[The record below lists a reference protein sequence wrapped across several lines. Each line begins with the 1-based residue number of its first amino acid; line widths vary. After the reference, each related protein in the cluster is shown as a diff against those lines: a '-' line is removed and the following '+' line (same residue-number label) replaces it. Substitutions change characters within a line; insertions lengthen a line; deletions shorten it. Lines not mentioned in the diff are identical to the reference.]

1 MRNMKSLTICVVIGL
16 VIAVSGQTTQ
26 IAKSYVDQMLER
38 SLPGNEVDYFA
49 TTDAFHMSL
58 GDVGMAGG
66 SVRILDCNGD
76 YFKQVWSPLNK
87 TLRRALDTLVENDP
101 RYRWQVAD
109 GVINLLPAAGEP
121 ALLQTRIKE
130 FRAENI
136 SLAIDTIN
144 PLLKLPE
151 VEKAMDDLHLKHG
164 VSVYITS
171 PSPKPFSVKCENVT
185 LRQVLNAIARA
196 EGRAV
201 WDYVETHC
209 YQQNE
214 VIIRF

>member
-1 MRNMKSLTICVVIGL
+1 MRNLKSLTICVVIGL
-16 VIAVSGQTTQ
+16 VIAVSAQTTQ
-26 IAKSYVDQMLER
+26 IAKPSAHEMLER
-38 SLPGNEVDYFA
+38 SLPGNEVDYFT

-58 GDVGMAGG
+58 GGMAGG
-66 SVRILDCNGD
+66 SARVLDCDGD

-87 TLRRALDTLVENDP
+87 TLRQALDTIVENDP
-101 RYRWQVAD
+101 RYRWQVVD
-109 GVINLLPAAGEP
+109 QVINLLPATGEP
-121 ALLQTRIKE
+121 VLLQTRIKE
-130 FRAENI
+130 FRVENI
-136 SLAIDTIN
+136 SLAMDTVS

-151 VEKAMDDLHLKHG
+151 VKKAMDDLDLKHG
-164 VSVYITS
+164 IAGFFTS

-185 LRQVLNAIARA
+185 LRQALNAIARA

-209 YQQNE
+209 YKQNE